1 MNLNELD
8 ALLAGLRNR
17 HKSWRIW
24 YVPRAT
30 AGPEWHAFRE
40 PVLTAATAEE
50 LEGYRRFVM
59 TLAKKVADAH
69 REGGESESP
78 PESDAI
84 HEIAVALGVPDSAA
98 SPSGSGQS

>member
-50 LEGYRRFVM
+50 LE
-59 TLAKKVADAH
+59 
-69 REGGESESP
+69 REIDDIE
-78 PESDAI
+78 ESDAG
-84 HEIAVALGVPDSAA
+84 H
-98 SPSGSGQS
+98 